1 MAETVNVSSS
11 PGANYT
17 WTSGKFAWSSATAG
31 KNWTTA
37 YPAVYALSVA
47 TDLSFAELVQKLGI
61 KSNSESLTFS
71 DKSSRA
77 LALNKYENLNF
88 VETYTDLIAFVLR
101 FVESLTFT
109 EKYARTGTKAV
120 FETFQVGEGL
130 ARQLVLRKYET
141 LALAETYTDLIAFI
155 LRVSESLSFSE
166 KPSKGMTKPQAENFR
181 LSDALVKSPVKQVSE
196 AFSLAEAL
204 GRTVAY
210 RRAINEGFAIG
221 EAIRRAQTL
230 KLSEAFGLAEQYRR
244 RANGVISDMIV
255 ANTEITEQDFMD
267 ILESGHPPGYTN
279 FRDFIQGDYTYQ
291 RALFRAILTSSNA
304 DRGYIDGLRVTVDVP
319 DVFDRGMAQVVTAS
333 SGVAVVFV
341 RTFRVSPE
349 VTLTFKGGTTVAI
362 PRILGTV
369 TTAGFTAILEN
380 TSGARVTGAISWV
393 AQGY

>member
-88 VETYTDLIAFVLR
+88 VDTYTDLIAYVLR
-101 FVESLTFT
+101 FVESLTFS

-120 FETFQVGEGL
+120 FEAFQVGEGL
-130 ARQLVLRKYET
+130 VRQLVLRKYET

-181 LSDALVKSPVKQVSE
+181 LSDALVKSQVKQISE

-255 ANTEITEQDFMD
+255 ANTEITERDFMD

-319 DVFDRGMAQVVTAS
+319 DVFDRGTAQVVTAS

-362 PRILGTV
+362 PRILGSV
-369 TTAGFTAILEN
+369 TTAGFTAVLEN

>member
-61 KSNSESLTFS
+61 KRNSESMTFS

-120 FETFQVGEGL
+120 FEAFQVGEGL

-181 LSDALVKSPVKQVSE
+181 LSDALVKSQVKQISE

-230 KLSEAFGLAEQYRR
+230 KLSEAFSLAEQYRR

-319 DVFDRGMAQVVTAS
+319 DVFDRGTAQVVTAS
-333 SGVAVVFV
+333 SGVTVIFV

-369 TTAGFTAILEN
+369 TTAGFTAVLEN
-380 TSGARVTGAISWV
+380 TSGARVTGAISWI

>member
-31 KNWTTA
+31 KNWSTA

-61 KSNSESLTFS
+61 KRSSESLTFS
-71 DKSSRA
+71 EKPSRA
-77 LALNKYENLNF
+77 VALNKFETLNF
-88 VETYTDLIAFVLR
+88 VETYTDLIAYVLR
-101 FVESLTFT
+101 IVESLTVS
-109 EKYARTGTKAV
+109 EKYARSGTKAV
-120 FETFQVGEGL
+120 FEVFQVGEGL
-130 ARQLVLRKYET
+130 VRQLVWRKYET

-155 LRVSESLSFSE
+155 LRVSESFSLAE
-166 KPSKGMTKPQAENFR
+166 KPAKGITKPQAESFR
-181 LSDALVKSPVKQVSE
+181 LSDTLARSQVKSISE
-196 AFSLAEAL
+196 AVSFAEAL
-204 GRTVAY
+204 GRTVAF
-210 RRAINEGFAIG
+210 RRSINEGFAIG
-221 EAIRRAQTL
+221 EALKRAQTL

-255 ANTEITEQDFMD
+255 ASTEITEQDFMD

-319 DVFDRGMAQVVTAS
+319 DVFDRGTAQVVIAAN
-333 SGVAVVFV
+333 GVTVVFT
-341 RTFRVSPE
+341 RQFRVAPE
-349 VTLTFKGGTTVAI
+349 VTLTFKGGTTIAF
-362 PRILGTV
+362 PRILGSVSIT
-369 TTAGFTAILEN
+369 GFTAVLEN
-380 TSGARVTGAISWV
+380 TSGTRVTGAISWV

>member
-37 YPAVYALSVA
+37 YPAVYALTVA

-109 EKYARTGTKAV
+109 EKNARTGTKAV
-120 FETFQVGEGL
+120 FEAFQVGEGL

-141 LALAETYTDLIAFI
+141 LTLAETYTDLIAFI
-155 LRVSESLSFSE
+155 LRVSESLSLAE
-166 KPSKGMTKPQAENFR
+166 KPSKGMTKPQTENFR
-181 LSDALVKSPVKQVSE
+181 LSDALVKSQVKQISE

-230 KLSEAFGLAEQYRR
+230 KLSEAFSLAEQYRR

-319 DVFDRGMAQVVTAS
+319 DVFDRGTAQVVTAS
-333 SGVAVVFV
+333 SGVTVIFV

-369 TTAGFTAILEN
+369 TTAGFTAVLEN
-380 TSGARVTGAISWV
+380 TFGARVTGAISWI

>member
-1 MAETVNVSSS
+1 MHSGYTFRTRAILKAQTDLGWDVRGVTGLRHTADGPYVETVDGLTFYRTRGSTLHLPV
-11 PGANYT
+11 
-17 WTSGKFAWSSATAG
+17 FREWSEI
-31 KNWTTA
+31 
-37 YPAVYALSVA
+37 AV
-47 TDLSFAELVQKLGI
+47 FAERIDALCAQWQPDILHAHSPVLDALAGLLQLNKAQRALQE
-61 KSNSESLTFS
+61 KEREAESL
-71 DKSSRA
+71 
-77 LALNKYENLNF
+77 
-88 VETYTDLIAFVLR
+88 
-101 FVESLTFT
+101 
-109 EKYARTGTKAV
+109 
-120 FETFQVGEGL
+120 
-130 ARQLVLRKYET
+130 
-141 LALAETYTDLIAFI
+141 
-155 LRVSESLSFSE
+155 
-166 KPSKGMTKPQAENFR
+166 QA
-181 LSDALVKSPVKQVSE
+181 AI
-196 AFSLAEAL
+196 AEAL
-204 GRTVAY
+204 
-210 RRAINEGFAIG
+210 
-221 EAIRRAQTL
+221 RRAQTL
-230 KLSEAFGLAEQYRR
+230 KLSEALSLAEQYRR

-319 DVFDRGMAQVVTAS
+319 DVFDRGTAQVVTAS

-362 PRILGTV
+362 PRILGSV

>member
-31 KNWTTA
+31 KNWSTA

-61 KSNSESLTFS
+61 KRSSENLTFS
-71 DKSSRA
+71 EKPSRA
-77 LALNKYENLNF
+77 VALNKFETLNF
-88 VETYTDLIAFVLR
+88 VETYTDLIAYVLR
-101 FVESLTFT
+101 IVESLTLS
-109 EKYARTGTKAV
+109 EKYARSGTKAV
-120 FETFQVGEGL
+120 FEVFQVGEGL
-130 ARQLVLRKYET
+130 ARQMVWRKYET

-155 LRVSESLSFSE
+155 LRVSESFSLAE
-166 KPSKGMTKPQAENFR
+166 KSAKGITKPQAESFR
-181 LSDALVKSPVKQVSE
+181 LSDTLARSQVKRISE
-196 AFSLAEAL
+196 AVSFAEAL

-210 RRAINEGFAIG
+210 RRSINEGFAIG
-221 EAIRRAQTL
+221 EALKRAQTL

-255 ANTEITEQDFMD
+255 ASTEITEQDFMD

-319 DVFDRGMAQVVTAS
+319 DVFDRGTAQVVTAAN
-333 SGVAVVFV
+333 GVTVVFT
-341 RTFRVSPE
+341 RQFRVAPE
-349 VTLTFKGGTTVAI
+349 VTLTFKGGTTVSV
-362 PRILGTV
+362 PRILGSV
-369 TTAGFTAILEN
+369 TTTGFTSVLEN
-380 TSGARVTGAISWV
+380 TSGTRVTGAISWV

>member
-1 MAETVNVSSS
+1 MAETVNVSST

-17 WTSGKFAWSSATAG
+17 WASGKFAWSSATAG
-31 KNWTTA
+31 KNWTAA

-141 LALAETYTDLIAFI
+141 LALAETYTDLIAYI

-166 KPSKGMTKPQAENFR
+166 KPSKGMTKPQVENFR
-181 LSDALVKSPVKQVSE
+181 LSDALVKSQVKQVSE

-210 RRAINEGFAIG
+210 RRAINEDFAIG

-230 KLSEAFGLAEQYRR
+230 KLSEAFSLAEQYRR

-319 DVFDRGMAQVVTAS
+319 DVFDRGTAQVVTAS

-362 PRILGTV
+362 PRILGSV

>member
-88 VETYTDLIAFVLR
+88 VETYTDLIAYVLR
-101 FVESLTFT
+101 FVESLTFS

-120 FETFQVGEGL
+120 FEAFQVGEGL

-141 LALAETYTDLIAFI
+141 LALAESYTDLIAFI
-155 LRVSESLSFSE
+155 LRVSESLSFFE

-181 LSDALVKSPVKQVSE
+181 LSDALVKSQVKQISE

-210 RRAINEGFAIG
+210 RRAISEGFAIG

-230 KLSEAFGLAEQYRR
+230 RLSEAFGLAEQYRR

-319 DVFDRGMAQVVTAS
+319 DVFDRGTAQVVTAS

-362 PRILGTV
+362 PRILGSV

>member
-11 PGANYT
+11 PGANYS
-17 WTSGKFAWSSATAG
+17 WTSGTFTWGSATAG
-31 KNWTTA
+31 KNWSTA
-37 YPAVYALSVA
+37 YPAVYVLSVA

-61 KSNSESLTFS
+61 KRSSEGLALAE
-71 DKSSRA
+71 KPSRA
-77 LALNKYENLNF
+77 VTLSKFETLSF

-101 FVESLTFT
+101 FVESLTFS
-109 EKYARTGTKAV
+109 EKYARSGTKAV
-120 FETFQVGEGL
+120 FEVFQVGEGL
-130 ARQLVLRKYET
+130 ARQMVWRKYET

-155 LRVSESLSFSE
+155 LRVSESFSLAE
-166 KPSKGMTKPQAENFR
+166 KSAKGITKPQAESFR
-181 LSDALVKSPVKQVSE
+181 LSDTLAKSQVKSISE
-196 AFSLAEAL
+196 AVSFAEAL

-210 RRAINEGFAIG
+210 RRSMNEGFAIG
-221 EAIRRAQTL
+221 EALKRAQTL

-255 ANTEITEQDFMD
+255 ASTEITEQDFMD

-319 DVFDRGMAQVVTAS
+319 DVFDRGTAQVVTAAN
-333 SGVAVVFV
+333 GVTVVFT
-341 RTFRVSPE
+341 RQFRVAPE
-349 VTLTFKGGTTVAI
+349 VTLTFKGGTTVSV
-362 PRILGTV
+362 PRILGSV
-369 TTAGFTAILEN
+369 TTTGFTAVLEN
-380 TSGARVTGAISWV
+380 TSGTRVTGAISWV

>member
-1 MAETVNVSSS
+1 MAETVNVSSL

-31 KNWTTA
+31 KNWTAA

-61 KSNSESLTFS
+61 KSNSESLAFS

-141 LALAETYTDLIAFI
+141 LALAETYTDLIAYI

-181 LSDALVKSPVKQVSE
+181 LSDALVKSQVKQISE

-210 RRAINEGFAIG
+210 RRAISEGFAIG

-319 DVFDRGMAQVVTAS
+319 DVFDRGTAQVVTAS

-362 PRILGTV
+362 PRILGSV

>member
-1 MAETVNVSSS
+1 MAETVNVSSL

-17 WTSGKFAWSSATAG
+17 WASGKFAWSSATAG
-31 KNWTTA
+31 KNWTAA

-61 KSNSESLTFS
+61 KSNSESLAFS

-141 LALAETYTDLIAFI
+141 LALAETYTDLIAYI

-181 LSDALVKSPVKQVSE
+181 LSDALVKSQVKQISE

-210 RRAINEGFAIG
+210 RRAISEGFAIG

-319 DVFDRGMAQVVTAS
+319 DVFDRGTAQVVTAS

-362 PRILGTV
+362 PRILGSV